1 MAIINEKTSFVLE
14 VKSKFTYRIYKN
26 GNDEMSVEVQLTED
40 FKKASLKNYAIAT
53 MSVEDFENRLN
64 VRKINDLF
72 LMLRKRISEYGTY
85 FEMASSYY
93 GFVEA

>member
-26 GNDEMSVEVQLTED
+26 GNGEMSVEVQLTED
-40 FKKASLKNYAIAT
+40 FKEASLRNYAIAT
-53 MSVEDFENRLN
+53 MSVEDFEKRLN

-72 LMLRKRISEYGTY
+72 LMLRKRISECGTY